1 MTMLLVVWPGLTAA
15 AEPAVTAEQ
24 ALQTYR
30 RTFQPTRELDC
41 PTSGPDDI
49 VICGRPAD
57 ALDPNRL
64 PLPIEREP
72 GEIVR
77 HVGEPATGDHGPCR
91 LCTQPVG
98 IDLNM
103 VLKLVAGV
111 GRLLEDDE

>member
-1 MTMLLVVWPGLTAA
+1 MLLVVWPGLTAA

-41 PTSGPDDI
+41 PTAGQDDI
-49 VICGRPAD
+49 VICGRPAG

-77 HVGEPATGDHGPCR
+77 HAGEPATSDQGPCR
-91 LCTQPVG
+91 LCTRPVG

-103 VLKLVAGV
+103 ARKLVAGI
-111 GRLLEDDE
+111 GRLLEGDE

>member
-1 MTMLLVVWPGLTAA
+1 MLLVVWPGLTAA

-41 PTSGPDDI
+41 PTSGPGDI

-57 ALDPNRL
+57 AIDPNRL

-91 LCTQPVG
+91 MCTQPVG